1 MSWLLVRVRQEAQS
15 VWLDVLPYREVQAT
29 KEAKHLAGNYAPW
42 KLAGLHLFIHRFV
55 YNAEM
60 VYLCVNMSKNLYIIA
75 GCNGAGKTTASFTIL
90 PEIWHCNEFVNAD
103 EIARGLSP
111 FNPESVAMQA
121 GRIMLE
127 RIEMLLEQGRTFSIE
142 TTLATRSYVQ
152 LVKRAQAKGYTVNL
166 LFFWLNS
173 PEVAIQRVAKR
184 VSEGGHNI
192 PTEVICRRYQLG
204 LSNFFHLYKDIVDT
218 WTLVD
223 NASNPRQIVATDDEI
238 FNVELYNTIES
249 YVKG

>member
-1 MSWLLVRVRQEAQS
+1 MYTFAL
-15 VWLDVLPYREVQAT
+15 
-29 KEAKHLAGNYAPW
+29 
-42 KLAGLHLFIHRFV
+42 
-55 YNAEM
+55 
-60 VYLCVNMSKNLYIIA
+60 MSKNLYIIA

-90 PEIWHCNEFVNAD
+90 PEIWHCKEFVNAD

-111 FNPESVAMQA
+111 LNPESVAVQA
-121 GRIMLE
+121 GRIMLK
-127 RIEMLLEQGRTFSIE
+127 RIDELLEQGQSFSIE

-152 LVKRAQAKGYTVNL
+152 LVKRAQTLGYTVSL

-192 PTEVICRRYQLG
+192 PTDVIRRRYQLG
-204 LSNFFHLYKDIVDT
+204 LSNFFNLYKDVVDT

-223 NASNPRQIVATDDEI
+223 NASNPRQVVATDEEI
-238 FNVELYNTIES
+238 LNVELYRTIES
-249 YVKG
+249 YVKR